1 MEPGVG
7 AVCTALRPQEPRIP
21 GLVRVASLLLPLEL
35 DPGVELRFV
44 RAGCQSPSDA
54 ASDVSS
60 TSHIV
65 SECVREDPD
74 GMPPPV
80 GERYEERIGV
90 RSAREHLAGG
100 FTFAEFPISLTLLTW
115 VVIRAVATDV
125 TAQVANEMVAGS
137 RRKTATRDRNF

>member
-21 GLVRVASLLLPLEL
+21 GLARVTSLLLPLEL

-44 RAGCQSPSDA
+44 RAGFQSPSDA

-74 GMPPPV
+74 DNADDEFLGRRDEDML
-80 GERYEERIGV
+80 R
-90 RSAREHLAGG
+90 RS
-100 FTFAEFPISLTLLTW
+100 
-115 VVIRAVATDV
+115 
-125 TAQVANEMVAGS
+125 GS
-137 RRKTATRDRNF
+137 